1 MLKCKAI
8 WALQVLHGVISLS
21 TTTKKGISVERILFD
36 GAYWADLKQKLQTFY
51 FAHFIKTAS
60 SEFAKNSSRNM

>member
-21 TTTKKGISVERILFD
+21 TTKKGISVERILFD

-60 SEFAKNSSRNM
+60 SEIAKKSSRNM